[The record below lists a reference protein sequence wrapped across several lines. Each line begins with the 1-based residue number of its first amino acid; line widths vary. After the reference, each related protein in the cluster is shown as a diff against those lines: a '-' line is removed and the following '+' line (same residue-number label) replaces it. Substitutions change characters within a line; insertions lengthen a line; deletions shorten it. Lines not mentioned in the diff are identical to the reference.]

1 MNRRS
6 SFSALASWT
15 TSLVATLALA
25 TPLTASAAPDWVG
38 DFESGDLSQW
48 TLSPQ
53 VIGNGDNMTV
63 VEDVVAEGQY
73 AGRIQVD
80 PGDMS
85 PSGHSRN
92 ELVYNPDQGSFEGSE
107 RWYSFSL
114 RPGDDA
120 WADTWHLVY
129 YWEGNPTFS
138 AVMAFVVTG
147 NQVQFRTY
155 IGSET
160 QQWAGAWTPGVWQ
173 DFILHVRWSPDPGT
187 GFVELFAD
195 GDQVVPMTNV
205 ATMFNSGEFNEMH
218 AGIIRNSNIT
228 STEVIYIDGVRAGM
242 TMEDV
247 MGTDEPGTTT
257 DGGGTDETGDQPSDD
272 SGGSESANGDD
283 SPGTGGG
290 TSNDSDPDNDGGT
303 TSQADGTGTA
313 GDDGSAADGGD
324 EGCGCRTNPD
334 SPVPWMLGL
343 LGAVALRR
351 RRRSR

>member
-1 MNRRS
+1 M
-6 SFSALASWT
+6 
-15 TSLVATLALA
+15 ATVALA

-53 VIGNGDNMTV
+53 VIGNADNMTV

-92 ELVYNPDQGSFEGSE
+92 ELVYNPDAATFEGSE

-120 WADTWHLVY
+120 YADTWHLVY

-138 AVMAFVVTG
+138 AIMSFVVTG
-147 NQVQFRTY
+147 GQIQFRTFV
-155 IGSET
+155 GSET
-160 QQWAGAWTPGVWQ
+160 QHWVGAWTPGVWQ
-173 DFILHVRWSPDPGT
+173 DFILHVQWSPDPAV
-187 GFVELFAD
+187 GFVELYVD
-195 GDQVVPMTNV
+195 GNQVVPMTNV

-218 AGIIRNSNIT
+218 TGLIRNSNIT
-228 STEVIYIDGVRAGM
+228 STEVVYVDGVRAGA

-247 MGTDEPGTTT
+247 MGTDEPGTTS
-257 DGGGTDETGDQPSDD
+257 DGGTDETGDEPSDD
-272 SGGSESANGDD
+272 SGTSD
-283 SPGTGGG
+283 SPGGDTDPAGEDSA
-290 TSNDSDPDNDGGT
+290 TSNGDAAGGSGTATPGDG
-303 TSQADGTGTA
+303 SGTA
-313 GDDGSAADGGD
+313 GDGGGAADGGD
-324 EGCGCRTNPD
+324 EGCSCHTGSG
-334 SPVPWMLGL
+334 SPLPWMLGL
-343 LGAVALRR
+343 FGLVALRR
-351 RRRSR
+351 RRSA